1 VFAVYWQDS
10 HEEILMATDSN
21 KHGLSRRIPASIK
34 REVRKR
40 CGFGCVVCGMAIAQ
54 YEHFDPEFADAKEHD
69 ALGITLLCGGCH
81 DKVTRKF
88 WSKEKVRMHNAKPLC
103 IERGHAHDAFDIST
117 DHPVIRIG
125 PTAWIDTWN
134 VLEVMGEQVLA
145 IKPPEESGGPYLLSG
160 ILSDDSASELLIIE
174 DNEWKVPSAQWDCVA
189 EGRTVTI
196 RRKLGEIL
204 LSLEVMPGIGID
216 IKRLNL
222 AFNGA
227 RLYGSGNNFT
237 AKAPDGSS
245 ISMNQYSGIGC
256 RNAISIERTSVQL
269 GQSAGILP
277 CFTGTVS
284 YEYALELAPKIRR
297 LRELVKEQMVSGV
310 ESAELECLMDELM
323 QIGSQS
329 LWLQG
334 P

>member
-1 VFAVYWQDS
+1 
-10 HEEILMATDSN
+10 MATDSN
-21 KHGLSRRIPASIK
+21 KHGLSRHIPDGIK

-40 CGFGCVVCGMAIAQ
+40 CGFGCVICGKAIAQ
-54 YEHFDPEFADAKEHD
+54 YEHFDPEFADATEHS

-81 DKVTRKF
+81 DNVTRKF

-103 IERGHAHDAFDIST
+103 IERGHAIDAFDIST
-117 DHPVIRIG
+117 NHPVIRIG

-134 VLEVMGEQVLA
+134 VLEVMGEQVLS

-160 ILSDDSASELLIIE
+160 RLSDDSASDLLIIE
-174 DNEWKVPSAQWDCVA
+174 DNEWRAPSAQWDCEV

-204 LSLEVMPGIGID
+204 LSLEVMPGIGVD

-227 RLYGSGNNFT
+227 RLYGSGDNFT
-237 AKAPDGSS
+237 AEAPDGSK
-245 ISMNQYSGIGC
+245 ISMKQMSGIGC
-256 RNAISIERTSVQL
+256 RTAICIDKTSVLL
-269 GQSAGILP
+269 GQSSGFLP

-297 LRELVKEQMVSGV
+297 FGELVKEQMVSGV
-310 ESAELECLMDELM
+310 ESAELKDLMDEL
-323 QIGSQS
+323 GF
-329 LWLQG
+329 
-334 P
+334 